1 MTKIEDALFKW
12 MTENDIKLVTAI
24 RRNNDIIDV
33 HYFLTTDSEMRSFI
47 AIEDDNN

>member
-1 MTKIEDALFKW
+1 MTKTEDALFKW

-33 HYFLTTDSEMRSFI
+33 HYFLTTDSEIRHFI
-47 AIEDDNN
+47 AVRDENN